1 MIFEPGAGPAPEAPD
16 QICRRRKRLPFVV
29 PANNKLL
36 TLVPNA
42 SVICAAPVYPPTGY
56 DSVVAPITMIFSC
69 AYAAGATGPPPP
81 LVVPEVPED
90 PLRPVPIDPPM
101 VVVGTILFGAV
112 V

>member
-42 SVICAAPVYPPTGY
+42 SVICAAPVNPATGK
-56 DSVVAPITMIFSC
+56 DSVVVPTAMIFS
-69 AYAAGATGPPPP
+69 YETGATGPPPP
-81 LVVPEVPED
+81 VVVPEVPD
-90 PLRPVPIDPPM
+90 PLMLPPIEPPM
-101 VVVGTILFGAV
+101 VEGDTTLFGAV